1 MAAVNLSFSF
11 RTPSIVNHNSRSVEH
26 KTLLTAFGN
35 LSTGIPWSVL
45 WLLRTK
51 IREPFGLSQIFC
63 LLVKRTGLAYQRII
77 LHIGNWWTIGKKLP
91 QDAIKV
97 TMNHNSRSVEHKTLL
112 TAFGNLSTGI
122 PWSFILNRSSQDLVW
137 QGLDS
142 LSFKCPPV
150 RTFRLQ
156 TL

>member
-1 MAAVNLSFSF
+1 MDLQSYIFISLSLQ
-11 RTPSIVNHNSRSVEH
+11 TSRS
-26 KTLLTAFGN
+26 LLFVTSIFIL
-35 LSTGIPWSVL
+35 LSEDRSVL

-112 TAFGNLSTGI
+112 TA
-122 PWSFILNRSSQDLVW
+122 LNASIYWKEPNS
-137 QGLDS
+137 
-142 LSFKCPPV
+142 
-150 RTFRLQ
+150 RTYFLC
-156 TL
+156 LLIIG

>member
-1 MAAVNLSFSF
+1 MLRPCVLQ
-11 RTPSIVNHNSRSVEH
+11 
-26 KTLLTAFGN
+26 FGN

-112 TAFGNLSTGI
+112 TALWILTIGTPVFLVQH
-122 PWSFILNRSSQDLVW
+122 ILNHKHLEDT
-137 QGLDS
+137 S
-142 LSFKCPPV
+142 LSYSYRLSLGKLWKHVMPLRVHGITVTHLQSPV
-150 RTFRLQ
+150 ACRPKE
-156 TL
+156 

>member
-1 MAAVNLSFSF
+1 MIDRIKIMAAVNLSFSF

-112 TAFGNLSTGI
+112 TAFGITGRFFGSYRHLVPDKLSVLIFSSGI
-122 PWSFILNRSSQDLVW
+122 
-137 QGLDS
+137 
-142 LSFKCPPV
+142 
-150 RTFRLQ
+150 
-156 TL
+156 